1 MSALALKGPHWVTA
15 RQHRRALWWSLGL
28 ATVAVA
34 VLVASRMWSD
44 GAVDALRTAGCP
56 VNGSTS
62 SCFQVQRDYI
72 DDRWFARHLV
82 EYTAMGMLVL
92 PVLPVLLGAFVAG
105 PMLARELESGTYR
118 LAWTQSVSPARWL
131 AAKLSAP
138 AALTLAIVP
147 LLSLVFYWSW
157 STGPADDFPTYWY
170 EPTMFVSFGIVPVA
184 HALLGLAL
192 GTAIG
197 VLTRRT
203 VVAMGAAALVIGAA
217 LAVLSRLRD
226 GLWPVRTLTGT
237 GLSAENHAWPLD
249 RGMLTASGE
258 RVLWKDCF
266 AAQPDTFQR
275 CMTDRGGVTEF
286 LDIHPTSHY
295 WPLQFVETG
304 ICLALAA
311 LAAYAAFRVLRTR
324 HP

>member
-1 MSALALKGPHWVTA
+1 MSALALKGPYWVTT
-15 RQHRRALWWSLGL
+15 RQHRRALWWSLAL
-28 ATVAVA
+28 AAVAVA
-34 VLVASRMWSD
+34 VLAASRWWSD
-44 GAVDALRTAGCP
+44 SAVDALRAAGCTADNP
-56 VNGSTS
+56 DS
-62 SCFQVQRDYI
+62 SCFQAQRDYV
-72 DDRWFARHLV
+72 DDQWFARHLV

-92 PVLPVLLGAFVAG
+92 PILLGAFVAG

-131 AAKLSAP
+131 AAKISVP
-138 AALTLAIVP
+138 AALVLAVVP

-157 STGPADDFPTYWY
+157 STGPVDDFPTYWY

-192 GTAIG
+192 GTVVG
-197 VLTRRT
+197 VLARRT
-203 VVAMGAAALVIGAA
+203 VVAMGVATVVIGVA

-226 GLWPVRTLTGT
+226 GLWPIRTLTGD
-237 GLSAENHAWPLD
+237 GLSAEGHAWPLG

-258 RVLWKDCF
+258 RVLWEDCF
-266 AAQPDTFQR
+266 AAQPNAVER
-275 CMTDRGGVTEF
+275 CMTDRGGVTGF
-286 LDIHPTSHY
+286 LDIHPASHY
-295 WPLQFVETG
+295 WPLQLVETG

-311 LAAYAAFRVLRTR
+311 LAALAAFRVLRAR